1 MLLYFES
8 VLCGYNYLLRKKNG
22 GKYEKLINETN
33 NVLNDMSDS
42 VVAAH
47 PEYVKRVEGFN
58 VIVRSEKIK

>member
-22 GKYEKLINETN
+22 GKYEKLI
-33 NVLNDMSDS
+33 NDMSDS